1 MNESIPEKNEE
12 KEELYCLDCDKYFN
26 SIKSFNEEHE
36 KTVYKVL
43 NKTHKYINSK
53 SSLQIIAKLFKSN
66 KLLSSAIKEQQ
77 KEINELSK
85 RLDIYED
92 SFKDV
97 FFDCNIAVKN
107 GNKKLLNMGKCSLQ
121 FFPRN
126 IYFRIECKGEF
137 EKDEKNKFQIDII
150 FPFRQ
155 VNLKQCSI
163 EKMKGC
169 YLSQEFPD
177 GEGNPITYY
186 HNYLTFIEQNNYI
199 ISIKSLRDYIL
210 PGKFEKQSINVIING
225 ILNFNSLIGNVNV
238 PIILYNI
245 LDKKFLCYEDY
256 QWKFIDN
263 FVNENDDLNKNCL
276 IYFLVNEDNKVHIK
290 GEHKYL
296 GFKPNY
302 ATSDEKESLLD
313 INFLNKIYG
322 LVEISK
328 NGKYL
333 TTDKEGKIIYGTEKT
348 FFLICN
354 I

>member
-1 MNESIPEKNEE
+1 MDEFKQENIKD
-12 KEELYCLDCDKYFN
+12 KEEIYCLDCDKYFN
-26 SIKSFNEEHE
+26 NIKSFNEEHE
-36 KTVYKVL
+36 KIVYKVL
-43 NKTHKYINSK
+43 NKTHKYINAK
-53 SSLQIIAKLFKSN
+53 CSLQIIAKLFKSN
-66 KLLSSAIKEQQ
+66 QLLSFAIKEQQ
-77 KEINELSK
+77 KQITELSK

-97 FFDCNIAVKN
+97 FFDCNIIVKS
-107 GNKKLLNMGKCSLQ
+107 GKKKFMNMGKCSLQ

-163 EKMKGC
+163 ERLNGC
-169 YLSQEFPD
+169 YLTQEFSD
-177 GEGNPITYY
+177 GEGNSITYY

-199 ISIKSLRDYIL
+199 ISVKSLRDYIL
-210 PGKFEKQSINVIING
+210 PGKYEKPNINVTING

-256 QWKFIDN
+256 HWKFVDN

-276 IYFLVNEDNKVHIK
+276 VYFLVNDDNRAYIK

-313 INFLNKIYG
+313 INFLNKMYG

-333 TTDKEGKIIYGTEKT
+333 TADEGGKISYRTEKT
-348 FFLICN
+348 YFLICN
-354 I
+354 F